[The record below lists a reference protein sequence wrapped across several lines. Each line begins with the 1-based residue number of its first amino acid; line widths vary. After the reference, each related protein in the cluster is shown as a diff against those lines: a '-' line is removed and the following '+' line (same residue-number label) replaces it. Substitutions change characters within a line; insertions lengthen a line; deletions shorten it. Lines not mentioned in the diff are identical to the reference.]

1 MSAADVSMPPASG
14 DVREVT
20 RIERIG
26 AHSHI
31 RGLGLDDCLEPRQ
44 VSQGMVG
51 QHAARKAAGVVYK
64 MIAEGQIAGRAIL
77 LAGKPGT
84 GKTAIAMGLAQA
96 LGDDTPFTSIA
107 GSEIFSLE
115 MSKTEALTQAF
126 RRSIGVRIMEETDI
140 IEGEVVEIQT
150 DQPAAGEA
158 AAEKTGRVTLCTT
171 EMETV
176 YDLGARMIEAL
187 QKEKVS
193 AGDVI
198 SIDRASHR
206 VTKLGRSFT
215 RSRDYDAMGPS
226 VRFVQ
231 CPEGELQKRKEVVH
245 TVSLH
250 EIDVINSRAQGFL
263 ALFAGDTGEIKPEV
277 REQIDAKVAE
287 WREEGRATI
296 VPGVLFVDEVH
307 MLDIECFSWLN
318 RALESDL
325 SPVLITATNRG
336 IAKIRG
342 TQYKSPH
349 GLPLDLLDRLMIIST
364 TPYSE
369 DEMRKILTIRCEEE
383 DVEMEDDALDL
394 LTRIAMETSMRYA
407 IQMITTSSLVASK
420 RKGSAVEI
428 QDIKKV
434 YGLFVDLKRSTQFL
448 MEYQK
453 DFMFNELAEESSSEE
468 EDED

>member
-1 MSAADVSMPPASG
+1 
-14 DVREVT
+14 
-20 RIERIG
+20 
-26 AHSHI
+26 
-31 RGLGLDDCLEPRQ
+31 
-44 VSQGMVG
+44 
-51 QHAARKAAGVVYK
+51 
-64 MIAEGQIAGRAIL
+64 
-77 LAGKPGT
+77 
-84 GKTAIAMGLAQA
+84 
-96 LGDDTPFTSIA
+96 
-107 GSEIFSLE
+107 
-115 MSKTEALTQAF
+115 
-126 RRSIGVRIMEETDI
+126 
-140 IEGEVVEIQT
+140 
-150 DQPAAGEA
+150 
-158 AAEKTGRVTLCTT
+158 
-171 EMETV
+171 
-176 YDLGARMIEAL
+176 
-187 QKEKVS
+187 
-193 AGDVI
+193 
-198 SIDRASHR
+198 
-206 VTKLGRSFT
+206 
-215 RSRDYDAMGPS
+215 
-226 VRFVQ
+226 
-231 CPEGELQKRKEVVH
+231 
-245 TVSLH
+245 
-250 EIDVINSRAQGFL
+250 
-263 ALFAGDTGEIKPEV
+263 
-277 REQIDAKVAE
+277 
-287 WREEGRATI
+287 

-369 DEMRKILTIRCEEE
+369 DEMRKILTIRCCKRRLFVFTGVASMASPGEQVVGGLFFDFGAARTAMPHRCEEE

-394 LTRIAMETSMRYA
+394 LTRIAMEASMRYA

-428 QDIKKV
+428 QDIKRV

>member
-1 MSAADVSMPPASG
+1 
-14 DVREVT
+14 
-20 RIERIG
+20 
-26 AHSHI
+26 
-31 RGLGLDDCLEPRQ
+31 
-44 VSQGMVG
+44 
-51 QHAARKAAGVVYK
+51 
-64 MIAEGQIAGRAIL
+64 
-77 LAGKPGT
+77 
-84 GKTAIAMGLAQA
+84 MG
-96 LGDDTPFTSIA
+96 
-107 GSEIFSLE
+107 
-115 MSKTEALTQAF
+115 
-126 RRSIGVRIMEETDI
+126 
-140 IEGEVVEIQT
+140 
-150 DQPAAGEA
+150 
-158 AAEKTGRVTLCTT
+158 
-171 EMETV
+171 
-176 YDLGARMIEAL
+176 
-187 QKEKVS
+187 
-193 AGDVI
+193 
-198 SIDRASHR
+198 
-206 VTKLGRSFT
+206 
-215 RSRDYDAMGPS
+215 
-226 VRFVQ
+226 
-231 CPEGELQKRKEVVH
+231 
-245 TVSLH
+245 
-250 EIDVINSRAQGFL
+250 
-263 ALFAGDTGEIKPEV
+263 TGEIKPEV

-364 TPYSE
+364 TPY
-369 DEMRKILTIRCEEE
+369 R
-383 DVEMEDDALDL
+383 EDDALDL
-394 LTRIAMETSMRYA
+394 LTRIAMEASMRYA